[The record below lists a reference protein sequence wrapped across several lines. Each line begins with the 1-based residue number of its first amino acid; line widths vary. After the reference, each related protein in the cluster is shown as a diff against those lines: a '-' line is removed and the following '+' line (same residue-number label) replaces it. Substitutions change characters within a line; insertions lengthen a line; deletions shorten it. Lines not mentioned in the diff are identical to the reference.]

1 MEKTHGK
8 GVLKFAILTTIAI
21 AQADTIA
28 SVMLSDIA
36 AAFPDASTMA
46 VQYVMQSAMIGAFAV
61 SLLMSVLTAHFRKKP
76 MILAGLVCMFLGGF
90 IPLVNHSSIAILDFC
105 GFLVGAG
112 QGFLVPLLGALVLES
127 FKGKERQRMIGLN
140 TTFLTGGAALLLL
153 LAGPICLTGWTN
165 VYFIYLIAAP
175 VFLIALL
182 FLPKEEKPAA
192 KAKAERTFSGR
203 KVAAIP
209 PMGWIQC
216 ALIVL
221 MSVAYAVFP
230 LNLSFL
236 VTANGFGDA
245 ASVSV
250 GMTTITVVSALVGLV
265 LPQLIRMSKLFLCT
279 LGSAFGLAAAL
290 VVMFAQ
296 NMGMVYVG
304 TVLAGIFFGIN
315 MASPGYY
322 VSRICTPAQ
331 YGPTY
336 SLATS
341 VNYLGIIL
349 SPVILQLHHGR
360 LGRRPGGGSE
370 RVRHG
375 RGHVRPGVGA
385 EHRVERLPDAE
396 AARRRACRRAG
407 RRLPGA
413 GRRGSRRAGIG
424 GGTRSL
430 AFARPDVDDK
440 GRPRP
445 LRAQA

>member
-1 MEKTHGK
+1 
-8 GVLKFAILTTIAI
+8 
-21 AQADTIA
+21 
-28 SVMLSDIA
+28 
-36 AAFPDASTMA
+36 
-46 VQYVMQSAMIGAFAV
+46 
-61 SLLMSVLTAHFRKKP
+61 
-76 MILAGLVCMFLGGF
+76 
-90 IPLVNHSSIAILDFC
+90 
-105 GFLVGAG
+105 
-112 QGFLVPLLGALVLES
+112 
-127 FKGKERQRMIGLN
+127 
-140 TTFLTGGAALLLL
+140 
-153 LAGPICLTGWTN
+153 
-165 VYFIYLIAAP
+165 
-175 VFLIALL
+175 
-182 FLPKEEKPAA
+182 
-192 KAKAERTFSGR
+192 
-203 KVAAIP
+203 
-209 PMGWIQC
+209 
-216 ALIVL
+216 

-349 SPVILQLHHGR
+349 SPVILSFITGAW
-360 LGRRPGGGSE
+360 GGDPE
-370 RVRHG
+370 VALNAF
-375 RGHVRPGVGA
+375 VT
-385 EHRVERLPDAE
+385 
-396 AARRRACRRAG
+396 
-407 RRLPGA
+407 GA
-413 GRRGSRRAGIG
+413 GM
-424 GGTRSL
+424 
-430 AFARPDVDDK
+430 FALVLVLNIVWNAYLTKKLPAEEPTGAPADAPQEWEEEEAV
-440 GRPRP
+440 
-445 LRAQA
+445 AQH

>member
-250 GMTTITVVSALVGLV
+250 GMTTIPVVSALVGLV

-349 SPVILQLHHGR
+349 SPVILSFITGAW
-360 LGRRPGGGSE
+360 GGDPE
-370 RVRHG
+370 VALNAF
-375 RGHVRPGVGA
+375 VT
-385 EHRVERLPDAE
+385 
-396 AARRRACRRAG
+396 
-407 RRLPGA
+407 GA
-413 GRRGSRRAGIG
+413 GMFALVLVLNIVWNAYLTRKLPAEEPAGVPVDA
-424 GGTRSL
+424 SL
-430 AFARPDVDDK
+430 ELEEEEAV
-440 GRPRP
+440 
-445 LRAQA
+445 AQG